1 MAEQKKTLRK
11 EVRHTEALEF
21 ELQEMEVLLGRRK
34 ARTLQKPEPIDEQED
49 GEDTNILSN
58 VIGVA
63 SSLPMALFSIFD
75 KA

>member
-1 MAEQKKTLRK
+1 M
-11 EVRHTEALEF
+11 
-21 ELQEMEVLLGRRK
+21 LLGRRK
-34 ARTLQKPEPIDEQED
+34 ARTLQKPEAQEDGEDGKD

-63 SSLPMALFSIFD
+63 SSLPTALFSIFE